1 MDKNQIIKN
10 KFKLENASQILKNEF
25 VGLDEVIDEITSLIM
40 PWYLFP
46 EAQIRPL
53 LVNVWGLTGTGK
65 SALLKRLATLLEA
78 DNSYIHIDMGEHNSE
93 QGTWLKEMFTDD
105 IALFDGKPVILC
117 LDEFQFARTLD
128 EDKKEINKDKLR
140 VIWELIDSGKIYH
153 SPSMNSY
160 TIKLAINGVMLI
172 DKAIKRGVLV
182 EGGKVIAQESEFL
195 ALFGSYY
202 LDHFERYGVAMSV
215 DYFVSKDF
223 VDGVRDLYEAEN
235 NSPFDE
241 WLQKIKTL
249 DLEGISDLLIAG
261 IDKRTTLKQMDL
273 SKSLVFI
280 VGNLD
285 EAFYMSNNLNPDI
298 SADDFYNAIKKVNIG
313 GVKSALKKRFRNE
326 QVARLGNNHIIYPC
340 FNTKNYE
347 LFISKQLDK
356 VSNYVQERF
365 GYKIHF
371 QNAVNQIIYQEGVFP
386 SQGARPVLT
395 TINNL
400 IESFVSKII
409 VELLEKEISADT
421 IIWDFDGESYLF
433 ECLFLGDLVHQW
445 KTQLILKMNRLR
457 KATNSDVQ
465 AHTAVHEAGHA
476 VCAAICLKIIPKLIT
491 TKTVSNE
498 SEGFCQVEMPEGLF
512 TKELIIKDIII
523 TLGGFVAEKLIF
535 GEQQTSTGV
544 FGDMEQA
551 ARLATEAIKEYGMG
565 TMPLFLSHATKNI
578 NEHFVHNDKFE
589 AEAIQLIIDC
599 EIEAEKILARNK
611 LVLLKI
617 AEYLTSNSQMKSEQI
632 EEFMLLYASDNWV
645 KESGFIKKENYFNF
659 KQIIQNQI
667 DELQFTN
674 LMDKSIG
681 KSFSRLVSI

>member
-1 MDKNQIIKN
+1 MDKNQIIIN
-10 KFKLENASQILKNEF
+10 KIKLENASQILKNEF

-65 SALLKRLATLLEA
+65 SALLKRMATLLEA

-93 QGTWLKEMFTDD
+93 QGTWLKEILTEE
-105 IALFDGKPVILC
+105 ISPFDGKPVILC

-128 EDKKEINKDKLR
+128 EDQKEINKDKLR
-140 VIWELIDSGKIYH
+140 VIWELIDSGKINH
-153 SPSMNSY
+153 SPSMSSY

-182 EGGKVIAQESEFL
+182 ENGKVIAQESEFL

-202 LDHFERYGVAMSV
+202 LDHFERYGDAMSV
-215 DYFVSKDF
+215 DYFLSKDF

-235 NSPFDE
+235 DSPFED
-241 WLQKIKTL
+241 WYQKVKKL
-249 DLEGISDLLIAG
+249 DLEGIANLLIAG
-261 IDKRTTLKQMDL
+261 IDKRTTIKQMDL
-273 SKSLVFI
+273 SKSLIFI

-326 QVARLGNNHIIYPC
+326 QVARLGNNHLIYPC
-340 FNTKNYE
+340 FNTHNYE
-347 LFISKQLDK
+347 VFIAKQLDK
-356 VSNYVQERF
+356 VSNYVLERF

-371 QNAVNQIIYQEGVFP
+371 QNSVNQIIYKEGVFP

-400 IESFVSKII
+400 IESFVSKIV
-409 VELLEKEISADT
+409 VEILEKEIVVDT
-421 IIWDFDGESYLF
+421 IIWDFDGENYLYQ
-433 ECLFLGDLVHQW
+433 CLNNGNEIYNW
-445 KTQLILKMNRLR
+445 KTPLVLKMNKLR
-457 KATNSDVQ
+457 KASNSDVQ

-476 VCAAICLKIIPKLIT
+476 VCAAIALRIIPKLIT

-498 SEGFCQVEMPEGLF
+498 YEGFCQVEMPEGLF
-512 TKELIIKDIII
+512 TKELLIKDLII

-544 FGDMEQA
+544 SGDMEEA
-551 ARLATEAIKEYGMG
+551 ARLATDAIKEYGMG
-565 TMPLFLSHATKNI
+565 SKPLYLSHSTKNI
-578 NEHFVHNDKFE
+578 NEHFVHNQKFE
-589 AEAIQLIIDC
+589 AEAIQLITDC
-599 EIEAEKILARNK
+599 EIEAEKILTRNK

-632 EEFMLLYASDNWV
+632 EEFMTSYASDSWV
-645 KESGFIKKENYFNF
+645 KESGFIKKDQYFNY
-659 KQIIQNQI
+659 KQLIQDQIEALQIIQ
-667 DELQFTN
+667 
-674 LMDKSIG
+674 
-681 KSFSRLVSI
+681 